1 MREIE
6 TANTYE
12 VQIRNGLKVIAHMS
26 CSLINEE
33 IYIRDLYVLRHYRGK
48 GLGEVLLT
56 KVLDYAAENNAKQ
69 IISYCGA
76 EPFCKDGQIPIEQE
90 VSWYKDHG
98 FNHHHNVM
106 GVTPCM
112 VKQL

>member
-56 KVLDYAAENNAKQ
+56 KVLDYATENNAKQ
-69 IISYCGA
+69 IISYCGTILQGWSS
-76 EPFCKDGQIPIEQE
+76 P
-90 VSWYKDHG
+90 HG
-98 FNHHHNVM
+98 TRSVL
-106 GVTPCM
+106 VQRPR
-112 VKQL
+112 V